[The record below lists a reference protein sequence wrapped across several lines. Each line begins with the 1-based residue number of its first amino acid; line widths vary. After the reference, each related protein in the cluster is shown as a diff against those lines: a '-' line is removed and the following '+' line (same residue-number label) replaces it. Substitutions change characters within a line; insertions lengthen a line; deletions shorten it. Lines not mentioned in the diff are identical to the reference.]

1 MIGLTL
7 GDHPFSRCNLPKRPI
22 PTAWKHNRYIAGV
35 SLCLLITLL
44 LGAYLRWYLASVAP
58 LFGSWGNLRNTHI
71 HLGYYGVIF
80 PMMWLSWRTAGATIL
95 GKYAL
100 WLYSISVVSAS
111 LGFLFTGYGIVA
123 IIGSTG
129 VLIIWLIS
137 AFNLQR
143 WTGRSQSW
151 LKGVPIAILLGALC
165 IPAIAVTGGAERNQ
179 WLRTF
184 LTLLLLGGAVP
195 TACLLD
201 GLRRPKGSG
210 LWLAFTILAAIAVGP
225 LDSSVLQLAFA
236 GMGLIL
242 LFSTPKEFTPNAVMW
257 QITGLSLIII
267 GVSELNHFISIA
279 GTHYMLLGPVLI
291 AMTRPAFK
299 GEPSWLEWW
308 YLGALLLFTA
318 AMAVPAVL
326 PSLPNSA
333 LITAGSGSAVVVT
346 WIWKGFMTLSRQRN
360 TQGSQS

>member
-1 MIGLTL
+1 MT
-7 GDHPFSRCNLPKRPI
+7 DK
-22 PTAWKHNRYIAGV
+22 RYITGV

-44 LGAYLRWYLASVAP
+44 LGAYLRWYLANVAP

-80 PMMWLSWRTAGATIL
+80 PLMWISWRTAGATIL
-95 GKYAL
+95 GKYSL
-100 WLYSISVVSAS
+100 WLYSISVVGAC

-129 VLIIWLIS
+129 VLIIWLVS
-137 AFNLQR
+137 AFKLQF
-143 WTGRSQSW
+143 WSGRRQSW
-151 LKGVPIAILLGALC
+151 LKGVPLAILLGAMC
-165 IPAIAVTGGAERNQ
+165 IPAIAVSGGAERNQ

-201 GLRRPKGSG
+201 GLRRQKGSG
-210 LWLAFTILAAIAVGP
+210 FWIVLTVLAAIGVGP
-225 LDSSVLQLAFA
+225 LDSSVLQLAFV

-242 LFSTPKEFTPNAVMW
+242 LFSTPREFTPNAVMW
-257 QITGLSLIII
+257 QVTGLSLIII
-267 GVSELNHFISIA
+267 GFHELNHFISIA

-291 AMTRPAFK
+291 AMTRPAFR
-299 GEPSWLEWW
+299 GEPIWLEWW

-318 AMAVPAVL
+318 AMTVPALL

-333 LITAGSGSAVVVT
+333 LITAGSGSVVVL
-346 WIWKGFMTLSRQRN
+346 IWVFRGLRALRFKT
-360 TQGSQS
+360 T